1 MATSPSLHLSHKS
14 SRVDASNQ
22 LSIELDDMG
31 SIDQQGLLSGGR
43 GEGADPNLEVWI
55 TKSHVMMKRRGESA
69 VDTLWYSREDGSLIV
84 GSSNVQSFVVWL
96 KL

>member
-14 SRVDASNQ
+14 SRVDASNL

-31 SIDQQGLLSGGR
+31 SIDQQGLLHGGR

-55 TKSHVMMKRRGESA
+55 TKSHVMIMKRGEST
-69 VDTLWYSREDGSLIV
+69 VDTLWYSREDGSLLV
-84 GSSNVQSFVVWL
+84 GSSNV
-96 KL
+96 